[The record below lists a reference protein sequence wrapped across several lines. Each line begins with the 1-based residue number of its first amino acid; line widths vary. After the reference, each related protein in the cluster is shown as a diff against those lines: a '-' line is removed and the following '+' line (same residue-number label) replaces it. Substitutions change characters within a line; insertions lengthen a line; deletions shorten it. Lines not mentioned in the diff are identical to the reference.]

1 MAGSNLRTLVFL
13 CSGGGGNL
21 RFVHEAFARGWLPG
35 WQRIVVLAD
44 RQCGATEY
52 ARQQGL
58 EWACLDFRQAAQSAA
73 LTTIQAYA
81 PDAVVT
87 TVHRILSKELVSA
100 FAGRLLNLH
109 YSLLPAFGGMIGAA
123 PVEAAMKYGVCLG
136 GATVHAVTEELDG
149 GPPLVQIAMPV
160 SRQESLDAVMDGEF
174 RAGCMALL
182 VALRALDCQA
192 GLNWG
197 GMVIELKGRQ
207 ALLNPALP
215 LPEAMADETFWASL
229 K

>member
-1 MAGSNLRTLVFL
+1 MVGTEARSLVFL

-21 RFVHEAFARGWLPG
+21 RFVHQALVRGWLSG

-44 RQCGATEY
+44 RECGAIEY

-58 EWACLDFRQAAQSAA
+58 EWACLDFRQPGQGAV
-73 LTTIQAYA
+73 LTAMQAYA

-87 TVHRILSKELVSA
+87 TVHRILSKEVVA
-100 FAGRLLNLH
+100 TFAGRLFNLH
-109 YSLLPAFGGMIGAA
+109 YSLLPAFGGTIGAA
-123 PVEAAMKYGVCLG
+123 PVEAAMQYGVCLG

-149 GPPLVQIAMPV
+149 GQPLVQLAIPL
-160 SRQESLDAVMDGEF
+160 SRQENRDEVMDCEF

-182 VALRALDCQA
+182 VALRALDDPA
-192 GLNWG
+192 GLNWE
-197 GMVIELKGRQ
+197 GMMVKLKGRQ
-207 ALLNPALP
+207 ALLNPSMP
-215 LPEAMADETFWASL
+215 LPEAMADELFWASI